1 MSTERADLINALRSL
16 PDQLEA
22 LVSGLS
28 PEELTTAYLASEW
41 TVAQNVHHLFD
52 SHANSYIRCKL
63 IATEDRP
70 PLKPYKQDDWAAMPD
85 ASEADITVSLAL
97 LRGLHTRWARFWE
110 QLPEASWSR
119 SGLHPEYGEMSLDGI
134 LRSYVKHGLGHLD
147 QISRTLAAK

>member
-1 MSTERADLINALRSL
+1 MSTDRAHLIDALRRL

-22 LVSGLS
+22 LVGGLS
-28 PEELTTAYLASEW
+28 PEELTTAYLANEW

-70 PLKPYKQDDWAAMPD
+70 PLKPYDQDAWAALPD
-85 ASEADITVSLAL
+85 ASEVAIDNSLTMLRAL
-97 LRGLHTRWARFWE
+97 HNRWARFWE
-110 QLPEASWSR
+110 QLPEAGWSR
-119 SGLHPEYGEMSLDGI
+119 TGLHPQYGEMSLDGI
-134 LRSYVKHGLGHLD
+134 LQSYVSHGVGHLD